1 MNTKKQSY
9 LIKVK
14 AMGKTNYESYKAYLD
29 TKTQD
34 ELHDIEV
41 DLEVKNSTWNHILTG
56 FFTVIVLSF
65 IGFLGKLM
73 YDTIKNSLSLYGD
86 TPEIRILL
94 GSLVPILIFF
104 IGVSVFIL
112 VFLYQRWSQTK
123 MKLEYIRL
131 YKEEKKERLRINL

>member
-1 MNTKKQSY
+1 MHIIKQSY

-14 AMGKTNYESYKAYLD
+14 SMGKTKYESYKAYLD

-41 DLEVKNSTWNHILTG
+41 DLEVKNSTWNHILSG
-56 FFTVIVLSF
+56 FFTVIVLTF
-65 IGFLGKLM
+65 LGFLGKLI
-73 YDTIKNSLSLYGD
+73 YDTIKNSLFLYGD
-86 TPEIRILL
+86 TPETRTLL
-94 GSLVPILIFF
+94 GSLLPILIFF

-112 VFLYQRWSQTK
+112 VFLYQKWSQTK

-131 YKEEKKERLRINL
+131 YKEEEKERSRINL